1 MDQEYMRVVLDLAA
15 KARGRTSPNPMVG
28 AVVVRDGE
36 IVGHGYH
43 ARAGLPHAEI
53 VALAQAGEAARGST
67 LYVSLEPCC
76 HFGRTGPCTEAVIAA
91 GVRRVVTAMRDPNP
105 KVAGRGI
112 ARLREAGLEVTED
125 VLREEAARLNEV
137 FIKYI
142 TTGRPFVA
150 LKAAVSLDGKI
161 ATRTGD
167 SRWITGGPAREYAH
181 RLRDTYDAL
190 LVGRGTVVKDDPSLT
205 TRLPEGGRDPARVVL
220 DSLARIPESSRML
233 SGESAAPVI
242 VAVTG
247 QAPRT
252 RVTALESRGVQV
264 VRCGP
269 GPAVD
274 LETLLR
280 ELAAREITSVLV
292 EGGGAVH
299 ASFLE
304 ARFVDKLHWFVA
316 PKIVGGVE
324 APGAVAGQGVGR
336 MSEAV
341 GLERVRRLELGDD
354 FCIEG
359 YPVWGRAGTDVHR
372 DH

>member
-1 MDQEYMRVVLDLAA
+1 MDQEYMRMALDLAVR
-15 KARGRTSPNPMVG
+15 ARGRTSPNPLVG

-36 IVGHGYH
+36 LVGRGYH

-53 VALAQAGEAARGST
+53 VALEEAGQAARGST

-76 HFGRTGPCTEAVIAA
+76 HYGRTGPCTEAVIAA
-91 GVRRVVTAMRDPNP
+91 GVHRVVTAMRDPNP
-105 KVAGRGI
+105 EVAGKGI
-112 ARLREAGLEVTED
+112 ARLRNAGIEVTED
-125 VLREEAARLNEV
+125 VLRDEAARVNEI

-167 SRWITGGPAREYAH
+167 SRWITGEPAREYAH
-181 RLRDTYDAL
+181 RLRDTYDAI
-190 LVGRGTVVKDDPSLT
+190 LVGRGTVAKDDPSLT
-205 TRLPEGGRDPARVVL
+205 TRLPGGGRDPARVVL
-220 DSLARIPESSRML
+220 DSLARIPESSRVL
-233 SGESAAPVI
+233 SVESAVPVI
-242 VAVTG
+242 VAITER
-247 QAPRT
+247 APQT
-252 RVTALESRGVQV
+252 RVADLERRGVQV
-264 VRCGP
+264 VRCGS
-269 GPAVD
+269 GAVVN

-280 ELAAREITSVLV
+280 ELAAREITSIMV
-292 EGGGAVH
+292 EGGATVH
-299 ASFLE
+299 ASFLD

-324 APGAVAGQGVGR
+324 APGAVAGRGVGR

-341 GLERVRRLELGDD
+341 CLERMRRLELGDD
-354 FCIEG
+354 LCIEG
-359 YPVWGRAGTDVHR
+359 YPVWGRAADVYR